1 MTNRFT
7 HSIGIRHLVCG
18 SCNGCEH
25 EMNALTNAVYDIT
38 HDGWDIV
45 ASPRHADIIS
55 VTGPMTQ
62 AMRDAARATLEAAAQ
77 PCVVVAIGDCATG
90 EGPWAGA
97 PCAGAG
103 AGIELQAAVSV
114 AGCPPTPQMIKAGL
128 LRAAQML
135 DAPPIPPAGAVPSAE
150 SEPVTVESMP

>member
-1 MTNRFT
+1 MPKRFD

-25 EMNALTNAVYDIT
+25 EMSALTNAVYDIT
-38 HDGWDIV
+38 QVGWDIV

-62 AMRDAARATLEAAAQ
+62 AMRPAARATREAAAQ
-77 PCVVVAIGDCATG
+77 PCVVVAIGDCAAG

-97 PCAGAG
+97 PYAGAG
-103 AGIELQAAVSV
+103 AGIELQAVV
-114 AGCPPTPQMIKAGL
+114 TVRGCPPTPQMIKAGL
-128 LRAAQML
+128 LRAVQTL
-135 DAPPIPPAGAVPSAE
+135 DAPPGARDALVPSAE
-150 SEPVTVESMP
+150 SEPVTVESVP